1 MQASCWPLRMSMPM
15 GQTLTQAMQSMQS
28 PCAGSICGLELA
40 ARLAPPV
47 AIGDGD
53 RVLVHHRGLD
63 ARPGAGIDADLFA
76 EEAAERKVVAVRMNM
91 VV

>member
-1 MQASCWPLRMSMPM
+1 M

-28 PCAGSICGLELA
+28 PFPRIKATLGQLA
-40 ARLAPPV
+40 ARLAAPV

-53 RVLVHHRGLD
+53 RVLVHHRGLN

-76 EEAAERKVVAVRMNM
+76 AKPPKRKVVAVRTAHG
-91 VV
+91 V